1 MDDLLWRLRGWLS
14 GLAAGILLALGAV
27 AAPSLFALL
36 ERAQAGLVA
45 GRLFQIEAHVSLGL
59 AVLLVLIERR
69 LAAARAAE
77 GRGSRF
83 SLELGLM
90 LGVVFCTV
98 AGYFALQPMM
108 AQARAG
114 QGPYSF
120 GQLHAV
126 SSAFFGLKGL
136 LWMVLAWRC
145 TRPRPW

>member
-126 SSAFFGLKGL
+126 SSAFFGLGL